1 MDPARKA
8 FYEYHASLMEPWDGP
23 AAIAFTDGR
32 WIGATLDRNGL
43 RPARYL
49 VTHDGLLV
57 MASEAGVLPVKPE
70 EVRHK
75 GRLQPGRMLLVD
87 TREGRLVPD
96 SEIKSRLAARRP
108 YAEWLAENQ
117 FTIDQLP
124 APPRM
129 HDTDFETLLQ
139 RQRAFGYTDEDLRVL
154 FAPMAVGG
162 EEAIGSMGT
171 DTPLACLSDQPQ
183 PLFHYF
189 KQLFAQVTNP
199 AIDPIREE
207 LVMSLTSYIGNER
220 NILGETPEQ
229 AHLLKLPQPL
239 LTNRDLEK
247 F

>member
-57 MASEAGVLPVKPE
+57 MASETGVLPVKPE

-96 SEIKSRLAARRP
+96 TEIKSRLAARRP
-108 YAEWLAENQ
+108 YAEWLAEHQ
-117 FTIDQLP
+117 VTIDQLP
-124 APPRM
+124 VPPRM
-129 HDTDFETLLQ
+129 HPTAFDKLLE
-139 RQRAFGYTDEDLRVL
+139 RQRAFGYTDEDLRL
-154 FAPMAVGG
+154 LLAPMAAAG

-189 KQLFAQVTNP
+189 KQ
-199 AIDPIREE
+199 
-207 LVMSLTSYIGNER
+207 
-220 NILGETPEQ
+220 
-229 AHLLKLPQPL
+229 
-239 LTNRDLEK
+239 
-247 F
+247 